1 MTRAQKETDLRVKG
15 LGLAPRFALTMSL
28 SLLVVL
34 TLAGYVLYRSLTTI
48 AASIHEDQIERS
60 VLVTS
65 QKPYFEQQSKGMR
78 RDAATGVE
86 KWEVRYGDDLDGE
99 ATLFQFRSDPN
110 PDSDVEPTQL
120 FVPKGSTKLGSKVLG
135 LLVGILV
142 AVLLI
147 SAGVA
152 AFVAVQ
158 VTQPIHK
165 IVRVVRLIAKGEL
178 NHRAHVRGG
187 GEIELLARSIDRMT
201 KDLQGAQEAELEL
214 SIREREMGLASEVRE
229 ALLPMG
235 TPEVPGYDLGSAH
248 FGSTKPGGDFH
259 EFISLGD
266 GKLGVLVCD
275 VSGQGVPAALIGATA
290 RSYLRN
296 ELQRGD
302 DVAEAFK
309 RVNKE
314 LVRDVRRGMFVTALY
329 AVLDSREHTLS
340 VTCAGHKV
348 PLLRVCKADGSLRS
362 LHPEGIAL
370 GLDKG
375 PVFDRTLSSVDA
387 PVDPGDRI
395 VLSTSGTLRVASPEG
410 EELGEK
416 RFFGLVMKHADSVT
430 PKFLKGLRVTL
441 EKYAGGEGFPA
452 DISLVTILRES

>member
-1 MTRAQKETDLRVKG
+1 MGRAQKDSDLRVKG
-15 LGLAPRFALTMSL
+15 IGLAPRFALTMSL
-28 SLLVVL
+28 ALFVVL
-34 TLAGYVLYRSLTTI
+34 LLAVFVLYRSLTTI
-48 AASIHEDQIERS
+48 AESIHEDQIERT
-60 VLVTS
+60 VLVTHAA
-65 QKPYFEQQSKGMR
+65 PYYEQQGESMR
-78 RDAATGVE
+78 KDAATGVE
-86 KWEVRYGDDLDGE
+86 KYEVLYGDKLDGE
-99 ATLFQFRSDPN
+99 ATLFQYRPN
-110 PDSDVEPTQL
+110 PESEEEPTRL
-120 FVPKGSTKLGSKVLG
+120 LVPKGTTKLGSKVLG
-135 LLVGILV
+135 LLVGILI
-142 AVLLI
+142 AVLVMA
-147 SAGVA
+147 AGVSV
-152 AFVAVQ
+152 FVAVQ

-178 NHRAHVRGG
+178 NHRAHVGGG
-187 GEIELLARSIDRMT
+187 GEIDLLARSIDRMT
-201 KDLQGAQEAELEL
+201 KELKGAQDAELEL

-235 TPEVPGYDLGSAH
+235 TPEIAGYDLGSAH

-259 EFISLGD
+259 DFVELGD

-290 RSYLRN
+290 RSYLRT

-302 DVAEAFK
+302 DVEEALK
-309 RVNKE
+309 RVNRE

-329 AVLDSREHTLS
+329 AVLDAREHTLS

-348 PLLRVCKADGSLRS
+348 PLLRVCKADESLRS

-375 PVFDRTLSSVDA
+375 PVFDRTLATVTA
-387 PVDPGDRI
+387 PMDPGDRI
-395 VLSTSGTLRVASPEG
+395 LLSTSGTLVVADPDG

-416 RFFGLVMKHADSVT
+416 RFFSIVKHHAGLPT
-430 PKFLKGLRVTL
+430 PKFLKGVRMNM

-452 DISLVTILRES
+452 DISLVTILREG